1 MKYKASRTR
10 SGARGV
16 KDAVPLSCFTHAA
29 HGSGRTDNAVPRAR
43 AFPPAM
49 LPGAL
54 PLPRRQPS
62 HTGPKA
68 SLCRAWGVLFPFNA
82 WDSVTGKRWF
92 VNAKYERT
100 GGASPSPTNHA
111 GSPCDTVGADIIRP
125 PSAHFALTNH
135 LFPDTLSFAMNGKST
150 PHARHREAFGPV

>member
-29 HGSGRTDNAVPRAR
+29 HGSGRTDNAVLCAR

-54 PLPRRQPS
+54 PLPHRQSS
-62 HTGPKA
+62 HTKTKT
-68 SLCRAWGVLFPFNA
+68 SLRRAWGVLFPFIA
-82 WDSVTGKRWF
+82 KDSVTGKRRF
-92 VNAKYERT
+92 VNAKTGERDV
-100 GGASPSPTNHA
+100 GDAVPY
-111 GSPCDTVGADIIRP
+111 GSQQ
-125 PSAHFALTNH
+125 
-135 LFPDTLSFAMNGKST
+135 
-150 PHARHREAFGPV
+150 